1 MITSIEI
8 LGTEELLLERNPRAA
23 AVHQGILETGR
34 AAVIAVNERYDDTAG
49 ESALER
55 LDTELDAILKRSL
68 DQYARDAKGLFKADD
83 LELWTAKITR
93 VSGSYVG
100 RAAAVGVPGA
110 LLLLEGIEEAEA
122 NDPYAF
128 VSLDDTLAN
137 GAEYCPCG
145 YASSRAVPDRLCR
158 LCSGAVLNEWKAEE
172 DRLLAGSPKV
182 DADLQRVFDEV
193 LDELAEAHLS
203 PSGTAAALSVRR
215 RAGEGAITRVN
226 EARADEIALLDL
238 ARWRELSELNRL
250 SQVEVVRAH
259 GKYWSRWGLGSAR
272 LTTLAQESTPELQ
285 ARMRLVAGRRPAP
298 KPSLFERLFSRK

>member
-8 LGTEELLLERNPRAA
+8 LGTEELLLGRNPRAA
-23 AVHQGILETGR
+23 AVHQAILETGR
-34 AAVIAVNERYDDTAG
+34 AAVIAVNERYDDTVG
-49 ESALER
+49 EEALDR
-55 LDTELDAILKRSL
+55 LDAELEAILKRSL
-68 DQYARDAKGLFKADD
+68 DQYAREAEGLFKAND

-93 VSGSYVG
+93 VPGSYVG

-122 NDPYAF
+122 DDHYAF

-137 GAEYCPCG
+137 GAEYCQCG
-145 YASSRAVPDRLCR
+145 YASSRAAPDRLCF
-158 LCSGAVLNEWKAEE
+158 LCSGAVLNEWRAEE
-172 DRLLAGSPKV
+172 DRLLAGSHKV

-203 PSGTAAALSVRR
+203 PSGAAAAPSVRR

-226 EARADEIALLDL
+226 EARADEIALLHL
-238 ARWRELSELNRL
+238 ARWQELSDLNRL
-250 SQVEVVRAH
+250 SQVEVVRAY
-259 GKYWSRWGLGSAR
+259 GKHWSRWGLGSAR
-272 LTTLAQESTPELQ
+272 LTTLAQESAPELQ
-285 ARMRLVAGRRPAP
+285 ARMRLVGGRRPAP

>member
-23 AVHQGILETGR
+23 AVHQAILETGR

-49 ESALER
+49 ESALDR
-55 LDTELDAILKRSL
+55 IDTELEAILKRSL
-68 DQYARDAKGLFKADD
+68 DQYAREAEGLFKADD

-128 VSLDDTLAN
+128 VSLDDTLVN
-137 GAEYCPCG
+137 GAEYCQCG
-145 YASSRAVPDRLCR
+145 YASSRTVPDRLCR

-182 DADLQRVFDEV
+182 DADLRRVFDEV
-193 LDELAEAHLS
+193 LYELAEAHLS
-203 PSGTAAALSVRR
+203 PNGAGASLSVRR
-215 RAGEGAITRVN
+215 RAGDGAITRVN
-226 EARADEIALLDL
+226 ETRAEDIALLDL

-250 SQVEVVRAH
+250 SQVEVVRAY
-259 GKYWSRWGLGSAR
+259 GKHWSRWGLGSAR
-272 LTTLAQESTPELQ
+272 LTTLAQEFTPELQ